1 MTRAP
6 RQPSLATRLTVLSSV
21 AAFGLLLAAALFL
34 HWELSNSLQRD
45 AEDRLRHKVQVLA
58 RLLAE
63 QPPNLQGIRQEAH
76 EEAEV
81 SSESDYPFYLRVL
94 DAAGEVVVTSH
105 DMTELLPLAEFAAAT
120 GAVPRHW
127 RAPGGERYLMS
138 AATGKAG
145 DSGERWTIHAAFEV
159 SAMQHLLG
167 RFRRDLM
174 VMLLVGLLAAA
185 SLGAWAVRRGLTP
198 LQHIAAA
205 MQPIGAAELDRRISA
220 GSWPRELGG
229 VATAFDQVLDRLQ
242 DSFGRL
248 RQFSVD
254 LAHELRTPINIL
266 MGEAQVALSRP
277 RATHEYERVLQSS
290 LEELSRLARVIDSML
305 FLAQAD
311 QARLA
316 LQPAPLQAAAELRAV
331 AEFYQALAEEQG
343 VEVRVHGDAA
353 LYADPMLVRRALS
366 NLLSNALRHTPRGG
380 VVELLAR
387 QAAAGIELEVRDM
400 GAGIAPEHHA
410 RLGDRFFRVDAARSG
425 AGSGYGL
432 GLAIVRSIMALHAG
446 TMTIDS
452 VPGHGT
458 AVVLMFPA
466 S

>member
-1 MTRAP
+1 VARAA
-6 RQPSLATRLTVLSSV
+6 RQWSLTTRLTVISSA

-58 RLLAE
+58 RLIAE
-63 QPPNLQGIRQEAH
+63 QPPNVQGIRQEAH

-94 DAAGEVVVTSH
+94 DAAGQVIVTSH
-105 DMTELLPLAEFAAAT
+105 DMGQLLPLDQFDGAA
-120 GAVPRHW
+120 GPVPRHW
-127 RAPGGERYLMS
+127 HSAAGQRYLMS
-138 AATGKAG
+138 AATGRAG
-145 DSGERWTIHAAFEV
+145 DTGADWTIHAAFEV

-174 VMLLVGLLAAA
+174 AMLLVGLLAAA
-185 SLGAWAVRRGLTP
+185 ALGAWAVRRGLRP
-198 LQHIAAA
+198 LQLIAAA
-205 MQPIGAAELDRRISA
+205 MQPIGAAELDRRIST

-229 VATAFDQVLDRLQ
+229 VAAAFDQVLDRLQ

-248 RQFSVD
+248 RQFSAD

-290 LEELSRLARVIDSML
+290 LEELSRLARVIDGML

-311 QARLA
+311 QSRLA
-316 LQPAPLQAAAELRAV
+316 LQPVPLQAGAELRAV
-331 AEFYQALAEEQG
+331 ADFYQALAEEQG
-343 VEVRVHGDAA
+343 VAVRVQGDAP
-353 LYADPMLVRRALS
+353 LSADPMLVRRALS

-380 VVELLAR
+380 EVEILVR
-387 QAAAGIELEVRDM
+387 HSPAGIELEVRDT
-400 GAGIAPEHHA
+400 GSGIAPEHHA

-425 AGSGYGL
+425 AASGYGL

-452 VPGHGT
+452 APGRGT
-458 AVVLMFPA
+458 AVTLLFPA
-466 S
+466 